1 MTLLTD
7 KQKLEILD
15 GFKKE
20 LDKSVEDRKDNPNW
34 RIPDIKTKLQFDATQ
49 WEEMD
54 RIWITSVLDHLGVR
68 HEFV

>member
-1 MTLLTD
+1 MRLTD

-20 LDKSVEDRKDNPNW
+20 LDKSVEDRRHNPNW

-54 RIWITSVLDHLGVR
+54 RIWITSVLDHMGVNY
-68 HEFV
+68 EFI

>member
-1 MTLLTD
+1 MRLTD

-54 RIWITSVLDHLGVR
+54 RIWITSVLDHMGVNY
-68 HEFV
+68 EFI